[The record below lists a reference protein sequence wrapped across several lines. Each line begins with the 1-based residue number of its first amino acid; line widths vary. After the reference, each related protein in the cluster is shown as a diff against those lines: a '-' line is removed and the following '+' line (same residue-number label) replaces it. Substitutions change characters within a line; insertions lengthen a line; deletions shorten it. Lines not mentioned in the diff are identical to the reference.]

1 MVQQENRQSNFE
13 LLRLISMALIVIH
26 HYAYHG
32 AVDINAQVTQQ
43 SFALQILSLGGTV
56 GVNVFVMIG
65 SYFLIGKEFK
75 WRRTL
80 KIIIDVFLY
89 SYLIFAVYAIFKP
102 QYLHDKNIINFIL
115 PFPGSYWFAA
125 FYVLLILF
133 TPGLNYIIE
142 HFSRKNLKNTLY
154 LFAVLLVIGPS
165 LTLYDFSI
173 EWKRLLT
180 FIFLYLLTAYIKLY
194 LPDYIDS
201 LAKGRK
207 LTLWA
212 TGLLVLIVII
222 MLATDAEL
230 ESSPATDIL
239 IGQNKIFI
247 ILISCGLFIWF
258 KNWHLASIKWINAL
272 SGATFGVY
280 LIHEQPLLRQAIW
293 QRVANDQ
300 VHDFATSLFGGF
312 ISGFGV
318 FLVCLLLAYLVEK
331 ILGRFT
337 NKLAVGLG
345 QRMDNWDALL

>member
-1 MVQQENRQSNFE
+1 M
-13 LLRLISMALIVIH
+13 
-26 HYAYHG
+26 
-32 AVDINAQVTQQ
+32 
-43 SFALQILSLGGTV
+43 
-56 GVNVFVMIG
+56 
-65 SYFLIGKEFK
+65 
-75 WRRTL
+75 
-80 KIIIDVFLY
+80 
-89 SYLIFAVYAIFKP
+89 
-102 QYLHDKNIINFIL
+102 
-115 PFPGSYWFAA
+115 
-125 FYVLLILF
+125 
-133 TPGLNYIIE
+133 
-142 HFSRKNLKNTLY
+142 
-154 LFAVLLVIGPS
+154 
-165 LTLYDFSI
+165 
-173 EWKRLLT
+173 
-180 FIFLYLLTAYIKLY
+180 
-194 LPDYIDS
+194 
-201 LAKGRK
+201 
-207 LTLWA
+207 TLWA